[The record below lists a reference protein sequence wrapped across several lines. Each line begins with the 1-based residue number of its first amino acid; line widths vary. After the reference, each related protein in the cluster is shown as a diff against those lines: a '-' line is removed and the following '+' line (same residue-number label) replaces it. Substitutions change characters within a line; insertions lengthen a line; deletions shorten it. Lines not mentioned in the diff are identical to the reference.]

1 MADVAKTNELN
12 FQVSVLR
19 LAMALNPST
28 GEELRYVDQQ
38 ARRFSELADPTYSR
52 QPGGAG
58 NAPRASSSRP
68 ASASNNSSD
77 QGLPTS

>member
-1 MADVAKTNELN
+1 MADVAKTNELS
-12 FQVSVLR
+12 FQVSLLR
-19 LAMALNPST
+19 LSMALSPPS
-28 GEELRYVDQQ
+28 GEDSGYVDQQ
-38 ARRFSELADPTYSR
+38 ARRFSELADPNYSR

-68 ASASNNSSD
+68 ASSSNNSSD